1 MPVLL
6 GEIML
11 QRGLVTQPQIDE
23 ILEYKI
29 NNRERFGNSAVKLGF
44 IGENDFI
51 KLLAEQLS
59 LPFVDLSTFRIED
72 VALSVIPKEMA
83 WKLNVI
89 PLFLLDN
96 QLTVATD
103 DPIDIMKMD
112 NLARATNKRIQRAV
126 AQKDDITRA
135 IENYYTI
142 ERTVSAEKKE
152 LIADAKTIELTNSIL
167 DDAMAA
173 DASDV
178 HIEPGQTKVAIRYR
192 VDGS

>member
-59 LPFVDLSTFRIED
+59 LPFV
-72 VALSVIPKEMA
+72 
-83 WKLNVI
+83 
-89 PLFLLDN
+89 
-96 QLTVATD
+96 
-103 DPIDIMKMD
+103 
-112 NLARATNKRIQRAV
+112 NL
-126 AQKDDITRA
+126 
-135 IENYYTI
+135 
-142 ERTVSAEKKE
+142 
-152 LIADAKTIELTNSIL
+152 
-167 DDAMAA
+167 
-173 DASDV
+173 
-178 HIEPGQTKVAIRYR
+178 
-192 VDGS
+192 

>member
-59 LPFVDLSTFRIED
+59 IPFVDLSTFRIED

-103 DPIDIMKMD
+103 DPIDIMKID
-112 NLARATNKRIQRAV
+112 NLARQEGAVQRGL
-126 AQKDDITRA
+126 
-135 IENYYTI
+135 
-142 ERTVSAEKKE
+142 E
-152 LIADAKTIELTNSIL
+152 L
-167 DDAMAA
+167 
-173 DASDV
+173 
-178 HIEPGQTKVAIRYR
+178 
-192 VDGS
+192 

>member
-59 LPFVDLSTFRIED
+59 IPFVDLSTFRIED

-83 WKLNVI
+83 WKLNVC
-89 PLFLLDN
+89 LL
-96 QLTVATD
+96 
-103 DPIDIMKMD
+103 
-112 NLARATNKRIQRAV
+112 
-126 AQKDDITRA
+126 
-135 IENYYTI
+135 YT
-142 ERTVSAEKKE
+142 S
-152 LIADAKTIELTNSIL
+152 D
-167 DDAMAA
+167 AA
-173 DASDV
+173 D
-178 HIEPGQTKVAIRYR
+178 E
-192 VDGS
+192 